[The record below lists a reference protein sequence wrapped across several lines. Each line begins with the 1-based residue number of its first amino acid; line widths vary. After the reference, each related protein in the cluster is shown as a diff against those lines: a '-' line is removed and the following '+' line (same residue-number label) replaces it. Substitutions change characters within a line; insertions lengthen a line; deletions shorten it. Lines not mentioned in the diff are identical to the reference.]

1 MGRGKSDMGGLGVV
15 ECRKGNTDRA
25 QNRALFPFLLDERE
39 HISTL
44 GLGRASTLSI
54 WLFNSQNESVAWAR
68 NRNQKS
74 LI

>member
-1 MGRGKSDMGGLGVV
+1 MGRGKSYMGGLGV

-25 QNRALFPFLLDERE
+25 QNRGLLDERE

>member
-1 MGRGKSDMGGLGVV
+1 MGRGKSYMGGLGV
-15 ECRKGNTDRA
+15 ECRKGNADRA
-25 QNRALFPFLLDERE
+25 QNRGLLDERK

>member
-1 MGRGKSDMGGLGVV
+1 MGRGKSDMGGLGV

-25 QNRALFPFLLDERE
+25 QNRGLLDERE

>member
-1 MGRGKSDMGGLGVV
+1 MGRGKSDMGGLGV
-15 ECRKGNTDRA
+15 ECRKGNTDTA
-25 QNRALFPFLLDERE
+25 QDTGLLDERE
-39 HISTL
+39 RISTL

-54 WLFNSQNESVAWAR
+54 WLFNSQNESVAWNR

>member
-1 MGRGKSDMGGLGVV
+1 MGRGKSYMGGLGV
-15 ECRKGNTDRA
+15 ECRKGNADGA
-25 QNRALFPFLLDERE
+25 QNRGLLDERE

>member
-1 MGRGKSDMGGLGVV
+1 MGRGKSDMGGLGV

-25 QNRALFPFLLDERE
+25 QDRGLLDESE
-39 HISTL
+39 HTSTL
-44 GLGRASTLSI
+44 GLGRTSTLSI

-74 LI
+74 LT

>member
-1 MGRGKSDMGGLGVV
+1 MGRGKSDMGGLGV

-25 QNRALFPFLLDERE
+25 QDRGLLDERE
-39 HISTL
+39 HTSTL

-74 LI
+74 LT

>member
-1 MGRGKSDMGGLGVV
+1 MGGLGV
-15 ECRKGNTDRA
+15 ECRKGNADRA
-25 QNRALFPFLLDERE
+25 QNRGLLDERK

>member
-1 MGRGKSDMGGLGVV
+1 MERGKSDMGGLSV
-15 ECRKGNTDRA
+15 ECRKGNTDGA
-25 QNRALFPFLLDERE
+25 QYRGLLDESE
-39 HISTL
+39 HTSTL

-74 LI
+74 LT

>member
-1 MGRGKSDMGGLGVV
+1 MGRGKSYMGGLGV
-15 ECRKGNTDRA
+15 ECRKGNADRA
-25 QNRALFPFLLDERE
+25 QNRGLLDERE

>member
-1 MGRGKSDMGGLGVV
+1 MGRGKSDMGGLGV
-15 ECRKGNTDRA
+15 ECRKGNADRA
-25 QNRALFPFLLDERE
+25 QNRGLLDERE